1 MLGDDGIFV
10 TKIISGGAAEEQG
23 ELATG
28 DRILE
33 VNTPVHWH
41 YIHDVHMYMYRLCC
55 LSVK

>member
-41 YIHDVHMYMYRLCC
+41 YMMYTCTC
-55 LSVK
+55 TDCAALSVK